1 MAPAKDMRTTTTAQ
15 GVELAYD
22 VTGSGEPV
30 VLIHG
35 AHVADAYQPLVD
47 RPELGKY
54 QLIRYHRRGLG
65 QSSRAAGPVTIEDHP
80 RQCGADAPPR
90 PG

>member
-47 RPELGKY
+47 RPELSK
-54 QLIRYHRRGLG
+54 
-65 QSSRAAGPVTIEDHP
+65 
-80 RQCGADAPPR
+80 
-90 PG
+90 